1 MLSTLPIS
9 PFLFSR
15 KAHLKPS
22 TILQN
27 LIVTNKAR
35 PFDSENTI
43 QLRCGKGMVVVDG
56 MGVCDGAGGRQH
68 GRVGVVLVADS
79 MGEWEEASGSLGFWD
94 FILDFIIWVICW
106 YGPGQKWA
114 FTAKK

>member
-1 MLSTLPIS
+1 
-9 PFLFSR
+9 
-15 KAHLKPS
+15 
-22 TILQN
+22 
-27 LIVTNKAR
+27 
-35 PFDSENTI
+35 
-43 QLRCGKGMVVVDG
+43 MVVVDG

-68 GRVGVVLVADS
+68 GRVGVVLVADIMGEVGVVLVADI

-114 FTAKK
+114 FTLFAYIWFKFRVF

>member
-43 QLRCGKGMVVVDG
+43 QLRWSWPTVAWWCSAQVGK
-56 MGVCDGAGGRQH
+56 
-68 GRVGVVLVADS
+68 
-79 MGEWEEASGSLGFWD
+79 WASGG
-94 FILDFIIWVICW
+94 
-106 YGPGQKWA
+106 
-114 FTAKK
+114 